1 MWFHGGLYAWDVAII
16 HNFITKSMPSVSL
29 KMNGIEVSGVFV
41 FLFPRMLLNV
51 IMGVVSET
59 KIDM

>member
-1 MWFHGGLYAWDVAII
+1 
-16 HNFITKSMPSVSL
+16 MPSVSL

-51 IMGVVSET
+51 IMGIVSET